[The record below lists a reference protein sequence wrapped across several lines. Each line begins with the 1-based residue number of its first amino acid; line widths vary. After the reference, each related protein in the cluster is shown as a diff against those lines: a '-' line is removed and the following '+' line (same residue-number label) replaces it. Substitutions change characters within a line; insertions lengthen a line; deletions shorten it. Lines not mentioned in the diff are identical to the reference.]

1 MFLYTKEA
9 PKGDIRKVY
18 GETLLE
24 LGRKDPKLC
33 VVDGDLSTST
43 KTAMFGKEFPER
55 FFNVGIDEQN
65 LIGVASGLAY
75 DKDRVVFASSFAMF
89 LTGRPWEVIRQH
101 IGYNDLPVKLV
112 ATHAGI
118 TVGPDGASH
127 QMNEDIAIMRAIPNI
142 RVVVPADIHILK
154 RVLYKAYE
162 TPGAFYIRLTR
173 EKFPIVY
180 PENVE
185 FELGKGFVLR
195 EGKDLTIV
203 AIGLMVSHALDAATI
218 LKEKYGLQAEVIDPV
233 SVKPI
238 DTQLLVESAKKT
250 GKVVTIEE
258 HSVIGGLG
266 EAVASELG
274 ENYPVPLKRIGIPDV
289 FGESGTAQELLRKF
303 ELMPEQLAERIYNWY
318 KNLEG

>member
-1 MFLYTKEA
+1 MFLYTKDA
-9 PKGDIRKVY
+9 PKGDLRKVY
-18 GETLLE
+18 GETLVE
-24 LGRKDPKLC
+24 LGKKDPKLC

-75 DKDRVVFASSFAMF
+75 DKDRVVFASSFSMF

-101 IGYNDLPVKLV
+101 IGYNELPVKLV

-127 QMNEDIAIMRAIPNI
+127 QMNEDIAIMRAIPNMK
-142 RVVVPADIHILK
+142 VVVPADSNILK
-154 RVLYKAYE
+154 KILYKAYE
-162 TPGAFYIRLTR
+162 TPGPFYIRLSR

-185 FELGKGFVLR
+185 FEIGKGFVLR
-195 EGKDLTIV
+195 EGKDVTIV
-203 AIGLMVSHALDAATI
+203 AIGLMVSHALDTATI
-218 LKEKYGLQAEVIDPV
+218 LEEKYGISAEVIDPV

-238 DTQLLVESAKKT
+238 DVNLLVESAKKT
-250 GKVVTIEE
+250 SKVVTVEE
-258 HSVIGGLG
+258 HSTIGGLG
-266 EAVASELG
+266 EAVASALAES
-274 ENYPVPLKRIGIPDV
+274 YPVPVKKIGIPDTY
-289 FGESGTAQELLRKF
+289 GESGTAGELLRRF
-303 ELMPEQLAERIYNWY
+303 ELMPDQLAERIYNWL
-318 KNLEG
+318 KTF

>member
-1 MFLYTKEA
+1 MFLYTKDA
-9 PKGDIRKVY
+9 PKGDLRKVY
-18 GETLLE
+18 GETLVE
-24 LGRKDPKLC
+24 LGKKDPKLC

-75 DKDRVVFASSFAMF
+75 DKDRVVFASSFSMF

-101 IGYNDLPVKLV
+101 IGYNELPVKLV

-127 QMNEDIAIMRAIPNI
+127 QMNEDIAIMRAIPNM
-142 RVVVPADIHILK
+142 RVVVPADSNILK
-154 RVLYKAYE
+154 KILYKAYE
-162 TPGAFYIRLTR
+162 TPGPFYIRLSR

-180 PENVE
+180 PEDVE
-185 FELGKGFVLR
+185 FEIGKGFVLR
-195 EGKDLTIV
+195 EGKDVTIV

-218 LKEKYGLQAEVIDPV
+218 LEEKYGISAEVIDPV

-238 DTQLLVESAKKT
+238 DVNLLVESAKKT
-250 GKVVTIEE
+250 SKVVTVEE
-258 HSVIGGLG
+258 HSTIGGLG
-266 EAVASELG
+266 EAVASALAES
-274 ENYPVPLKRIGIPDV
+274 YPVPVKKIGIPDTY
-289 FGESGTAQELLRKF
+289 GESGSAEELLRRF
-303 ELMPEQLAERIYNWY
+303 ELMPDQLAERIYNWL
-318 KNLEG
+318 KTF

>member
-1 MFLYTKEA
+1 MFLYTKDA

-18 GETLLE
+18 GETLVE
-24 LGRKDPKLC
+24 LGRKDPKMC
-33 VVDGDLSTST
+33 VLDGDLSTST
-43 KTAMFGKEFPER
+43 KTAMFGKEFPDR

-65 LIGVASGLAY
+65 LVGVASGLAY
-75 DKDRVVFASSFAMF
+75 DKDRAVFASSFSMF
-89 LTGRPWEVIRQH
+89 LTGRAWEIIRQH
-101 IGYNDLPVKLV
+101 VGYNDLPVKLV
-112 ATHAGI
+112 ATHTGI

-154 RVLYKAYE
+154 KVLYKAHE

-180 PENVE
+180 PEDVE
-185 FELGKGFVLR
+185 FELGKGHLLR

-218 LKEKYGLQAEVIDPV
+218 LKEKYGIEAEVIDPV

-238 DTQLLVESAKKT
+238 DGNLLVESARKT
-250 GKVVTIEE
+250 KKVVTIEE
-258 HSVIGGLG
+258 HSIIGGLG
-266 EAVASELG
+266 DAVFSVLG
-274 ENYPVPLKRIGIPDV
+274 EHYPVPVKKIGIPDV

-303 ELMPEQLAERIYNWY
+303 ELMPDQLAERIYKWL
-318 KNLEG
+318 KTL

>member
-1 MFLYTKEA
+1 MFLYTKDA
-9 PKGDIRKVY
+9 PKGDLRKVY
-18 GETLLE
+18 GETLVE
-24 LGRKDPKLC
+24 LGKRDPKMC

-75 DKDRVVFASSFAMF
+75 DKDRVVFASSFSMF
-89 LTGRPWEVIRQH
+89 LTGRPWEIIRQH
-101 IGYNDLPVKLV
+101 IGYNELPVKLV

-127 QMNEDIAIMRAIPNI
+127 QMNEDIAIMRAIPNM
-142 RVVVPADIHILK
+142 RVVVPADSNILK
-154 RVLYKAYE
+154 KILYKVYE
-162 TPGAFYIRLTR
+162 TPGPFYVRLTR

-185 FELGKGFVLR
+185 FEIGKGHRLR
-195 EGKDLTIV
+195 EGKDVTLV

-218 LKEKYGLQAEVIDPV
+218 LEEKYGISAEVIDPV

-238 DTQLLVESAKKT
+238 DADLLVESARKT
-250 GKVVTIEE
+250 SKVVTIEE
-258 HSVIGGLG
+258 HSIIGGLG
-266 EAVASELG
+266 EAVASALG
-274 ENYPVPLKRIGIPDV
+274 ERYPVPLKRIGIPDTY
-289 FGESGTAQELLRKF
+289 GESGTAQELLRKF
-303 ELMPEQLAERIYNWY
+303 ELMPEQLAERIYDWL
-318 KNLEG
+318 KTF